1 MWGRVFRVAV
11 ALAVVLGGGVKASAE
26 MYLWTDERGVVHM
39 TNQWANVPES
49 ARARV
54 SVRDSA
60 LPPSEGTPATE
71 PAARPVDP
79 GTVQQPP
86 MQMPPDLA
94 QTPPTAAPSP
104 SGMPYPG
111 DSSVLIANSRPFVH
125 HPKKVSPPFPHNV
138 RLDPVDP
145 NFVWV
150 GRNRV
155 PKDTFTYP
163 RVSLDAQAQFRNRIR
178 SLEQRRSAPPT
189 TFPTPPV
196 RP

>member
-1 MWGRVFRVAV
+1 MWGRVFWVATAV
-11 ALAVVLGGGVKASAE
+11 AMVLGGGVKASAE
-26 MYLWTDERGVVHM
+26 MYLWTDEWGVVHM

-60 LPPSEGTPATE
+60 PPPSEGTPSME
-71 PAARPVDP
+71 PVARPVEP
-79 GTVQQPP
+79 VTVRQPP
-86 MQMPPDLA
+86 VQMPPDLA
-94 QTPPTAAPSP
+94 QTPPTVAPSP
-104 SGMPYPG
+104 SGVPYLG
-111 DSSVLIANSRPFVH
+111 DSSVLIPNSRPFVH
-125 HPKKVSPPFPHNV
+125 HPQKVSPPFPHNV

-178 SLEQRRSAPPT
+178 SLEQRRSVPPT
-189 TFPTPPV
+189 TFPTSPV

>member
-11 ALAVVLGGGVKASAE
+11 AVAVVLGGGVKASAE
-26 MYLWTDERGVVHM
+26 MYLWTDEWGVVHM
-39 TNQWANVPES
+39 TNQWGNVPES

-60 LPPSEGTPATE
+60 PPPSEGTPSME
-71 PAARPVDP
+71 PVARPVEP
-79 GTVQQPP
+79 VTVRQPP
-86 MQMPPDLA
+86 MQMPPDLT
-94 QTPPTAAPSP
+94 QTPPPVALSP
-104 SGMPYPG
+104 SGVPYPG
-111 DSSVLIANSRPFVH
+111 DSSVLIPNSRPFVH

-138 RLDPVDP
+138 RLDPVDQ

-178 SLEQRRSAPPT
+178 SLEQRRSAPPM

>member
-1 MWGRVFRVAV
+1 MRGRLLWIVV
-11 ALAVVLGGGVKASAE
+11 ALGMVLGAGIEACAE
-26 MYLWTDERGVVHM
+26 FYLWTDERGVVHM

-60 LPPSEGTPATE
+60 PPPSEGTPSME
-71 PAARPVDP
+71 PVARPVEP
-79 GTVQQPP
+79 VTVRQPP

-94 QTPPTAAPSP
+94 QTPPTVAPSP
-104 SGMPYPG
+104 SGVPYLG
-111 DSSVLIANSRPFVH
+111 DSSVLIPNSRPFVH

-155 PKDTFTYP
+155 PKATFTYP
-163 RVSLDAQAQFRNRIR
+163 HISLDAQAQFRNRIR

>member
-1 MWGRVFRVAV
+1 MWGRVIWVAT
-11 ALAVVLGGGVKASAE
+11 AMAMVLGGGVKASAE
-26 MYLWTDERGVVHM
+26 MYLWTDEWGVVHM

-60 LPPSEGTPATE
+60 PPPSEGTPSME
-71 PAARPVDP
+71 PVARPVEP
-79 GTVQQPP
+79 VTVRQPP
-86 MQMPPDLA
+86 MQMPPDLS
-94 QTPPTAAPSP
+94 QTPPPVAPSP
-104 SGMPYPG
+104 SGVPYLG
-111 DSSVLIANSRPFVH
+111 DASVLIPNSRPFVH

-178 SLEQRRSAPPT
+178 SLEQRSPTPPT

>member
-1 MWGRVFRVAV
+1 MWGRVFWVAAAV
-11 ALAVVLGGGVKASAE
+11 AMVLGGGVKASAE
-26 MYLWTDERGVVHM
+26 IYLWTDEWGVVHM
-39 TNQWANVPES
+39 TNQWANVPDS

-60 LPPSEGTPATE
+60 PPPSEGTPSME
-71 PAARPVDP
+71 PVARPVEP
-79 GTVQQPP
+79 VTVRQPP

-94 QTPPTAAPSP
+94 QTPPPVAPSP
-104 SGMPYPG
+104 SGVPYLG
-111 DSSVLIANSRPFVH
+111 DSSVLIPNSRPFVH

-178 SLEQRRSAPPT
+178 SLEQRRSVPPT
-189 TFPTPPV
+189 TFPISPV

>member
-11 ALAVVLGGGVKASAE
+11 AVAVVLGGGVKASAE

-49 ARARV
+49 ARAQV

-60 LPPSEGTPATE
+60 PSLSEGTPATE
-71 PAARPVDP
+71 PAAHSVEPV
-79 GTVQQPP
+79 TVRQPP
-86 MQMPPDLA
+86 LQMPPDLA
-94 QTPPTAAPSP
+94 QTPPTVAPSP
-104 SGMPYPG
+104 SVVLYPG
-111 DSSVLIANSRPFVH
+111 DSSVLIPNSRPFVH
-125 HPKKVSPPFPHNV
+125 HPKKVSPPFPYNV

-155 PKDTFTYP
+155 PKDSFTYP

-189 TFPTPPV
+189 TFPTPSV